1 MQVALDGLYRGAD
14 LSMFQFAICKPWL
27 INLIYPDYFVS
38 GLNRYRGTFP
48 CKDFDISGTMIKLE
62 DLQKMF
68 NHPSPIECLNFP
80 FNKKLCDQCE
90 PMLAECLLECNE
102 DSSCIS
108 TCNRDY
114 LNCTENC

>member
-1 MQVALDGLYRGAD
+1 MTY
-14 LSMFQFAICKPWL
+14 
-27 INLIYPDYFVS
+27 Y
-38 GLNRYRGTFP
+38 
-48 CKDFDISGTMIKLE
+48 FDIWKFQIVTMIKLE

-80 FNKKLCDQCE
+80 FNKKLCEECE

-108 TCNRDY
+108 ICNRDY